1 MRGATAGLKGG
12 ALMST
17 RDEQYRAYVEARR
30 GELLR
35 TAVLLTAGDQWA
47 AEDLV
52 QTALTRLYVAWS
64 RVRADSLDA
73 YVRRCLLNA
82 LIDHRRLAATRHE
95 QTRSELPE
103 TAVSDSQRIDMQ
115 SAVFAALGGLPP
127 RMRAAVVMRHVVDL
141 SVEETAEALGCRRG
155 TVKSQTARGLDQ
167 LRTALR
173 AEGVDVDPV
182 PARSVS
188 RRGRPSL
195 GVRSGNDVPSNS

>member
-1 MRGATAGLKGG
+1 MRGVTAGLKGG

-17 RDEQYRAYVEARR
+17 RDEQYRAFVEARR

-73 YVRRCLLNA
+73 YVRRCLLNS

-103 TAVSDSQRIDMQ
+103 TAVSDLQAIDMR
-115 SAVFAALGGLPP
+115 SAVFGALGGLPP
-127 RMRAAVVMRHVVDL
+127 RMRAAVVMRHVLDL

-155 TVKSQTARGLDQ
+155 TVKSQTARGLDR
-167 LRTALR
+167 LRAALQ
-173 AEGVDVDPV
+173 AEGVAVDPA
-182 PARSVS
+182 PAPSAL
-188 RRGRPSL
+188 RRRRPSL